1 MEWVGPLIMAIG
13 SVTVAAIGIVVGKGT
28 ASAQKNVATI
38 ERTGPDWDAFME
50 RIERHHENS
59 IGQLN
64 SRIDRLQSKVQRLE
78 DKLAEKDKLIEESRK
93 TGFTGSPCM
102 SFLGFCVSILR
113 MKLRRVFRVRFRRR
127 FVRIGRVMSPTD

>member
-1 MEWVGPLIMAIG
+1 MGWPLIMAIG

-59 IGQLN
+59 IGN
-64 SRIDRLQSKVQRLE
+64 STAGLTGCSLRCSAWKISLLRKISL
-78 DKLAEKDKLIEESRK
+78 SRK
-93 TGFTGSPCM
+93 RM
-102 SFLGFCVSILR
+102 SC
-113 MKLRRVFRVRFRRR
+113 
-127 FVRIGRVMSPTD
+127 